1 MSPEPAPAVSAAM
14 ISPLSGATCPA
25 RVHSDAPV
33 PPPAVAVCTRCGT
46 FVCSGCQS
54 SGQDGL
60 PYCPACV
67 PAELVLA
74 DRGTRLAASML
85 DGFSLLLGVALF
97 GAVSGVVRTR
107 NEPLWL
113 APGLVVMLAICGY
126 QLYLSATAN
135 QSIGKRLLKIRVARM
150 DGSRVSV
157 FRILILRN
165 AVPQALGAICNL
177 FGLVDAVLIFGDA
190 RRCAHDYIADTIV
203 VKVQPG
209 GSAERELR

>member
-1 MSPEPAPAVSAAM
+1 
-14 ISPLSGATCPA
+14 
-25 RVHSDAPV
+25 
-33 PPPAVAVCTRCGT
+33 
-46 FVCSGCQS
+46 
-54 SGQDGL
+54 
-60 PYCPACV
+60 V

-85 DGFSLLLGVALF
+85 DGVLVGLVAALF
-97 GAVSGVVRTR
+97 GAVSTR
-107 NEPLWL
+107 HEPLWL
-113 APGLVVMLAICGY
+113 AAGLVVMLALCGC

-135 QSIGKRLLKIRVARM
+135 QSIGKRLLKIRVART

-165 AVPQALGAICNL
+165 AVPQALGAMCNL
-177 FGLVDAVLIFGDA
+177 FMLADAVFIFGDA

-209 GSAERELR
+209 QPAGRERR

>member
-1 MSPEPAPAVSAAM
+1 MTA
-14 ISPLSGATCPA
+14 ILSGATCPA
-25 RVHSDAPV
+25 PVHSDAPV

-46 FVCSGCQS
+46 FVCAGCQRF
-54 SGQDGL
+54 GRDGL

-85 DGFSLLLGVALF
+85 DGFLLLLVAGLF
-97 GAVSGVVRTR
+97 GLVSKRD
-107 NEPLWL
+107 EPLL
-113 APGLVVMLAICGY
+113 MAPGLVAMLALCGY

-135 QSIGKRLLKIRVARM
+135 QSIGKRLLKIRVART

-165 AVPQALGAICNL
+165 AVPQAMGALCNL
-177 FGLVDAVLIFGDA
+177 FGLVDAVFIFGDA

-203 VKVQPG
+203 VKVPPG
-209 GSAERELR
+209 EPAERDLR